1 MIYKTLSP
9 LPGHVRVTFELPSCI
24 WADRIYLVGD
34 FNQWCEQ
41 ATPMRQ
47 DRDGVWRATIDLKQG
62 TQAEFRYLIDGQ
74 WRTDFHADGET
85 TNTFGSQNSVA
96 RAELPE
102 AVVPAIVQQSSRAR
116 ERTRLGPVATGAPI
130 TTRQLVERSRSQH
143 AGVMP
148 LRAA

>member
-34 FNQWCEQ
+34 FNQWSEQ
-41 ATPMRQ
+41 ATPLRQ
-47 DRDGVWRATIDLKQG
+47 DRDGVWRATVDLKQG

-74 WRTDFHADGET
+74 WRTDFHADGEM
-85 TNTFGSQNSVA
+85 TNTFGSQNSVV
-96 RAELPE
+96 RADLPE
-102 AVVPAIVQQSSRAR
+102 TVAPAAVQLSSRGR
-116 ERTRLGPVATGAPI
+116 ERTRLAPVATSAPT
-130 TTRQLVERSRSQH
+130 TTRQLTERLHPQH
-143 AGVMP
+143 TGAMP